1 MARNVSHQ
9 AQILK
14 SSRPAIR
21 RAAFLFPMTDL
32 ILTDVVSWRRA
43 LHAMPELR
51 MDTPK
56 TEAYIAGELAKLA
69 EAELGWKRTTSYTV
83 LGRLCQRGLFKN
95 EGGVVQSLVSRE
107 DFYSMQSENFVEES
121 FEGSLPAFVAAFS
134 RRKKLSGEE
143 IEELKR
149 LIDGMR
155 GE

>member
-1 MARNVSHQ
+1 MKDTKLGAVESRFADIIWRNEPLGS
-9 AQILK
+9 
-14 SSRPAIR
+14 
-21 RAAFLFPMTDL
+21 
-32 ILTDVVSWRRA
+32 
-43 LHAMPELR
+43 
-51 MDTPK
+51 
-56 TEAYIAGELAKLA
+56 GELAKLA

-107 DFYSMQSENFVEES
+107 DFYSMQSENFVDES

-149 LIDGMR
+149 LIDGMK